1 MNNVETISIRDYLS
15 QKGISFREFNG
26 ELIAKCLFSD
36 CDDSSRDNEAHL
48 YFNAET
54 SQYQCKKC
62 GAEGN
67 IFTLAKRL
75 GDEIKD
81 IAANQPTA
89 KNIVKEQRKAVELD
103 PAMVDRCHNALT
115 PEIRQYLNSRGI
127 TDGLIEAF
135 KLGEGLFYG
144 KTWITIPVAN
154 VTGEFKYLK
163 LRRLPNDT
171 SNPDKYKCYPTGNK
185 IELYGAEDLKKEK
198 WTVICEGEFDR
209 LILFKNGIPACG
221 VPGAETFKDEWT
233 GYFSHMEKVYVCYD
247 RDESGEAGASRV
259 VQKLSKLEDLMIY
272 KITLPDIVG
281 EAGDITDYFEK
292 HGGNPDEFIKLG
304 KEIINLDKIDRVT
317 KIEKP
322 FKPTSFEE
330 WQAIIKDNFPD
341 LLFSAEIGLS
351 IVSQILIKEITNP
364 FALVL
369 VDVPSSGKTI
379 CINFFDRIPELT
391 YATDKFTPSSFV
403 SNASNVKKEK
413 LKDIDLLPRLKYK
426 MFLIRDLATI
436 FSKRD
441 DDLAECLGILT
452 RVLDG
457 EGLNTDTGVHG
468 QRQYVG
474 EYLFMIFGGST
485 PIPPKVWKM
494 MGSLGSRLFFLNL
507 GSREKSEDELAEQI
521 ASAIYKEKEKA
532 CRLATKNFLY
542 TLWTKYPEG
551 VDWGRQADPKE
562 YQIIIAKC
570 AKLLAKLRGVIQVW
584 KDKYEDDTEYN
595 HTVPVKEQPDR
606 INQLFYN
613 LCRGHALI
621 SGRTQIDQTDLKLI
635 IELAIDS
642 ANTVRAK
649 LFRKLVENDGKMTT
663 TQVEYALNC
672 SKPTALKEME
682 MLKLLGVCDL
692 TVDYNNHGVGNDE
705 KIVILT
711 KDFMWFTSD
720 ECKKI
725 RGIKIEPQQ
734 NTLSEN
740 FN

>member
-1 MNNVETISIRDYLS
+1 MNQTETISIKEYLS
-15 QKGISFREFNG
+15 QKGIAFREFNG
-26 ELIAKCLFSD
+26 ELITKCLFGD
-36 CDDSSRDNEAHL
+36 CDTNSRENEAHL

-67 IFTLAKRL
+67 IFTLVKQL

-81 IAANQPTA
+81 IAANQPPAKNTA
-89 KNIVKEQRKAVELD
+89 KMQRKTVELN
-103 PAMVDRCHNALT
+103 PTMVDRCHNDLK
-115 PEIRQYLNSRGI
+115 PEIRQYLRSRGI
-127 TDGLIEAF
+127 TDELIEAF
-135 KLGEGLFYG
+135 KLGVGHFYG

-154 VTGEFKYLK
+154 IAGEYKYLK
-163 LRRLPNDT
+163 LRRLPNNT
-171 SNPDKYKCYPTGNK
+171 ENTEKYKYYPMGNK

-198 WTVICEGEFDR
+198 WAVICEGEFDR

-247 RDESGEAGASRV
+247 RDDSGEEGANKV
-259 VQKLSKLEDLMIY
+259 IQKLSKLEGLMIY

-281 EAGDITDYFEK
+281 EAGDISDYFEK
-292 HGGNPDEFIKLG
+292 HGGNPDEFMKLA
-304 KEIINLDKIDRVT
+304 KEIINLDKIDRIA
-317 KIEKP
+317 KIVKT

-330 WQAIIKDNFPD
+330 WQTSIKENFPD

-351 IVSQILIKEITNP
+351 IISQILIKEITNP

-379 CINFFDRIPELT
+379 CINFFDCIPELT
-391 YATDKFTPSSFV
+391 YATDKFTPASFV

-474 EYLFMIFGGST
+474 EYLFMILGGST

-507 GSREKSEDELAEQI
+507 GSREKSEDELADQI
-521 ASAIYKEKEKA
+521 TSTVYKEKEKA

-542 TLWTKYPEG
+542 TLWVKYPEG
-551 VDWGRQADPKE
+551 VEWNRSEEQRE
-562 YQIIIAKC
+562 YQMIIAKC

-584 KDKYEDDTEYN
+584 KDRYEDNTEYD
-595 HTVPVKEQPDR
+595 HTMPVKEQPDR

-642 ANTVRAK
+642 ANTIRAK
-649 LFRKLVENDGKMTT
+649 LFRKLVENGGKMTT

-672 SKPTALKEME
+672 SKPTALKEMQ

-692 TVDYNNHGVGNDE
+692 TADYNNHSVGNDE

-725 RGIKIEPQQ
+725 RGIETEPKQ
-734 NTLSEN
+734 NTMSEI